1 VLNLNIAFENED
13 KVHIVQ
19 FNKNDFKELTLFN
32 NYKGNGDIYLSCK
45 TLNDKGLDCKYGKF
59 EVSKKEE
66 SGLYKAFNKLH
77 REIAQGYKECVSKFG
92 DDFEKIDDFEF
103 EGLKKILSNEPE
115 FTLYSSDARKNDFE
129 EKNDQE
135 FNKVNIKRKGD
146 SYLLDFNNYG
156 EKEVKVRNNSIRFH
170 MDRPGLK
177 HYGIDMINIIH
188 DLYDDCKDLNN
199 IEYDEVLKLQQEKFK
214 VIEKSNEANGCR

>member
-1 VLNLNIAFENED
+1 MNIAFENDD
-13 KVHIVQ
+13 KVHVVK
-19 FNKNDFKELTLFN
+19 FNENNFQELTLFN

-45 TLNDKGLDCKYGKF
+45 NLSEKGLDYKYGGF
-59 EVSKKEE
+59 EIKKDEE
-66 SGLYKAFNKLH
+66 YGLYTVFNKLH
-77 REIAQGYKECVSKFG
+77 REIAQGYKEFVSKFG
-92 DDFEKIDDFEF
+92 DDFEKIKNFEF
-103 EGLKKILSNEPE
+103 KGLENILSSEPE
-115 FTLYSSDARKNDFE
+115 FTLYSSDARRNDFD

-135 FNKVNIKRKGD
+135 FNKVTIKRKQD
-146 SYLLDFNNYG
+146 SYLLDFNNDK

-199 IEYDEVLKLQQEKFK
+199 IEYDELLKLQQEKFK
-214 VIEKSNEANGCR
+214 LIEKTNKDNECR